1 MKNITVSVPDDIY
14 STARRQAAD
23 RNTSVSQLVAEYL
36 RSLGRED
43 ELRAERAVKLEE
55 VFTMKH
61 GRPQPGPVG
70 QLNRN
75 EIYDAEIR

>member
-1 MKNITVSVPDDIY
+1 MKNITVSVPDDVY

-43 ELRAERAVKLEE
+43 ELRAETSAQTRRSIHDEA
-55 VFTMKH
+55 
-61 GRPQPGPVG
+61 
-70 QLNRN
+70 
-75 EIYDAEIR
+75 